1 MAQKPLEIGINSAI
15 LRLRMAFIPRIFT
28 PGRDHFFLLGPRG
41 TGKTLWST
49 HHYPQALRIDLLDPE
64 TLRLLSARPERL
76 TELVEGNR
84 DKPHIIIDEV
94 QKLPALLEVVHLLI
108 ERKTGQQFVLTGS
121 SARKLR
127 RQGVNL
133 LGGRAAQKH
142 LHPYLAAELGRRFSL
157 TTALRQ
163 GMLPLVWAAD
173 NPADILKA
181 YNGLYLREEV
191 QMEGL
196 VRNVGSFARFLEAMS
211 FSHASVLNLSN
222 VSRDCQVSRKTVE
235 GYLEILEDLLLGFRL
250 PVFTKRAK
258 RELAMH
264 PKFYYF
270 DAGVFRA
277 NRPSGPLD
285 APQEID
291 GLALEGLVAQ
301 HLRAWCDYSAGNHQL
316 HYWQTR
322 SQVEVDFVVY
332 GDSGLYAV
340 EVKNSTQVRSDD
352 LRALKNFA
360 EDYPQ
365 SQRFLVYR
373 GKERFKRDDV
383 LCLPAEEF
391 LLGLR
396 PGEFQP

>member
-1 MAQKPLEIGINSAI
+1 MAQKPLEIGICSAI
-15 LRLRMAFIPRIFT
+15 LRPRMAFIPRFFT

-49 HHYPQALRIDLLDPE
+49 HHYPRALRIDLLDPE

-84 DKPHIIIDEV
+84 DKPQVIIDEV
-94 QKLPALLEVVHLLI
+94 QKLPGLLEVVHLLI

-142 LHPYLAAELGRRFSL
+142 LHPYLAAELGKRFSL
-157 TTALRQ
+157 TAALRQ

-173 NPADILKA
+173 KPADTLKA

-250 PVFTKRAK
+250 PVFAKRAK
-258 RELAMH
+258 RELATH

-277 NRPSGPLD
+277 NRPS
-285 APQEID
+285 EI
-291 GLALEGLVAQ
+291 G
-301 HLRAWCDYSAGNHQL
+301 RAH
-316 HYWQTR
+316 
-322 SQVEVDFVVY
+322 V
-332 GDSGLYAV
+332 
-340 EVKNSTQVRSDD
+340 
-352 LRALKNFA
+352 
-360 EDYPQ
+360 
-365 SQRFLVYR
+365 
-373 GKERFKRDDV
+373 
-383 LCLPAEEF
+383 
-391 LLGLR
+391 
-396 PGEFQP
+396 

>member
-1 MAQKPLEIGINSAI
+1 
-15 LRLRMAFIPRIFT
+15 MAFIPRIFT
-28 PGRDHFFLLGPRG
+28 PGREHFFLLGPRG

-49 HHYPQALRIDLLDPE
+49 RHYPRALRIDLLDPE

-76 TELVEGNR
+76 IELVEGNR
-84 DKPHIIIDEV
+84 DKPQVIIDEV
-94 QKLPALLEVVHLLI
+94 QKLPDLLEVVHLLI
-108 ERKTGQQFVLTGS
+108 ERKTGQQFILTGS

-142 LHPYLAAELGRRFSL
+142 LHPYLAAELGKQFSL
-157 TTALRQ
+157 TAALRQ

-196 VRNVGSFARFLEAMS
+196 VRNIGSFARFLESLS

-250 PVFTKRAK
+250 SVFAKRAK
-258 RELAMH
+258 RELAAH
-264 PKFYYF
+264 PKFYFF

-301 HLRAWCDYSAGNHQL
+301 HLRTWCDYSDGNHQL

-322 SQVEVDFVVY
+322 SQVEVDFVIY
-332 GDSGLYAV
+332 GESGLYAV

-360 EDYPQ
+360 DDYPQ
-365 SQRFLVYR
+365 SQRYLVYR
-373 GKERFKRDDV
+373 GKERIKRDDV
-383 LCLPAEEF
+383 LCLPAESF

-396 PGEFQP
+396 PGKIQP